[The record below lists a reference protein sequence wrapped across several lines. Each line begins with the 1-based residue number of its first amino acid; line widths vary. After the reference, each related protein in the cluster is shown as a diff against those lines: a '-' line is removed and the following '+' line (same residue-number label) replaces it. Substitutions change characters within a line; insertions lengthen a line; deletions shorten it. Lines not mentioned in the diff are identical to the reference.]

1 MSTVNGMQRTTQV
14 RGNYAKSVA
23 EKRED
28 VKMTHSSSE
37 PTTRLAHFAKI
48 ATGIF
53 VVTRM
58 PSPALIR
65 TTRLALGLTQVQAGE
80 LVGCATQVKASGRKD
95 CKTWRAWE
103 SGEREMPAAK
113 WELFQIKTKGK

>member
-48 ATGIF
+48 AAGIF
-53 VVTRM
+53 VATRM
-58 PSPALIR
+58 PSPTLIR
-65 TTRLALGLTQVQAGE
+65 TTRLSLGLTQQQSGE
-80 LVGCATQVKASGRKD
+80 LVWASAR
-95 CKTWRAWE
+95 TWRAWE
-103 SGEREMPAAK
+103 AGFRVMPGSK
-113 WELFQIKTKGK
+113 WELFQIKTREVGK